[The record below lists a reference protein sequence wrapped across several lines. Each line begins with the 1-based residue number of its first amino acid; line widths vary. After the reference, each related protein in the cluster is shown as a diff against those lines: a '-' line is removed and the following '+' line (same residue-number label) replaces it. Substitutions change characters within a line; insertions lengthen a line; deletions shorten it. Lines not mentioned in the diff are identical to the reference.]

1 MIPVLATYSNFLK
14 RCFENIYINCVSRA
28 HCIYFGTYSGL
39 CYHTDGKSHQSFA
52 DVRTFSGLPHMIVL
66 DPFSEQQAIDMLNA
80 ILKDGQPLTSSY
92 YFRLRRTPVPVLENV
107 YQNFVGHG
115 ALPFKMDIPLRK
127 PVATQHAGLL
137 LKIVIVTM
145 GTVAT
150 KLGLDCVQAWNNA
163 TCQDSSQELPQK
175 KSKTTND
182 LFEVMGVVVVSKIG
196 PNTVDELEGMIVD
209 NYDPKTGSVTQFDVC
224 LTIEDDIGVLRD
236 LVLQSFNVNHQ
247 SSGIVVSK
255 TMDEEGPSF
264 RTLEHCL
271 NHHQY
276 TVKGMRDLVVA
287 SL

>member
-1 MIPVLATYSNFLK
+1 MK
-14 RCFENIYINCVSRA
+14 
-28 HCIYFGTYSGL
+28 
-39 CYHTDGKSHQSFA
+39 K
-52 DVRTFSGLPHMIVL
+52 VR
-66 DPFSEQQAIDMLNA
+66 
-80 ILKDGQPLTSSY
+80 
-92 YFRLRRTPVPVLENV
+92 ENV

-115 ALPFKMDIPLRK
+115 ALPFKIDIPLRK
-127 PVATQHAGLL
+127 LSSQHAGPL

-163 TCQDSSQELPQK
+163 TCQDSLKELPKK
-175 KSKTTND
+175 KSKTTTNA
-182 LFEVMGVVVVSKIG
+182 LFDVMGVVVVSKIG

-255 TMDEEGPSF
+255 TMGEEGPSF

-276 TVKGMRDLVVA
+276 TVKGMRDLVEA